1 MSIITA
7 QPPGGGKQ
15 AYIDSAAAV
24 ANVGVS
30 GTGTFAALWADTV
43 YANADVWTSATG
55 CNYFEVTA
63 GTSLATAGHFL
74 IIAWSTTENDDL
86 SAIMAA
92 AGTGVA
98 SVAKTAKESTLT
110 LHTNVGAL
118 NSDNMVF
125 ARYSETPIKTIKII
139 AVGTDKVALLTT
151 VTVS

>member
-1 MSIITA
+1 MSIETHTL
-7 QPPGGGKQ
+7 PGGARQ
-15 AYIDSAAAV
+15 DFIDRVAAV
-24 ANVGVS
+24 ANVGIS
-30 GTGTFAALWADTV
+30 GTGTFAAVWADTV
-43 YANADVWTSATG
+43 YADADVWTSATG
-55 CNYFEVTA
+55 CNYFEVAA

-118 NSDNMVF
+118 KSDNLVF

-139 AVGTDKVALLTT
+139 AVGGDKVALLTT
-151 VTVS
+151 VTAG